1 MGAKREPSP
10 AMKNMYSRKRE
21 DTLKRINDAIKDMKK
36 WGEPVTKKRIME
48 RACVSSGTL
57 SKPYVLELLKKEKVC
72 QFSEIETTCCAGKP
86 DSAAKELSI
95 ALRENKKLNTELLKA
110 VEQVEKLRSKRDGL
124 NDELKK
130 IKEENAQLR
139 GQRQL
144 LLERLYN
151 AGISIGNIRS

>member
-1 MGAKREPSP
+1 MGAKREPSA

-21 DTLKRINDAIKDMKK
+21 DTLKRISDAIKDMKK
-36 WGEPVTKKRIME
+36 WEEPVTKKRIME
-48 RACVSSGTL
+48 RAGVSSGTL
-57 SKPYVLELLKKEKVC
+57 SKPYVLELLKKERVC
-72 QFSEIETTCCAGKP
+72 QFSEIETTCCARKS
-86 DSAAKELSI
+86 DSATKELSI
-95 ALRENKKLNTELLKA
+95 ALRENKKLNTELSKA
-110 VEQVEKLRSKRDGL
+110 VEQVEKLRSKRDWL